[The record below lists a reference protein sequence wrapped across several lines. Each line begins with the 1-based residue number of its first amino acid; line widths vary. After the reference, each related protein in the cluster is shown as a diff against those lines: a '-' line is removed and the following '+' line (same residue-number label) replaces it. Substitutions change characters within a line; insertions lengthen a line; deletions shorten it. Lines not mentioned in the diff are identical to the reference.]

1 LSRRA
6 LRAAF
11 LGALLLP
18 CGGCGL
24 LALPIQILRLI
35 LEGVFRLG
43 NAAIQGLGSAGQSLV
58 PYLLFFTVNDSGLP
72 AKGGEI
78 EEAIL
83 AAARARPVVE
93 TGLDRALASG
103 PAEARTVLLVPLE
116 AVLEPGGPARIAHR
130 LDGHRL
136 LRVTFGRIPE
146 PASPESPRTVPA
158 GSPSILEI
166 APRSGS
172 RGG

>member
-1 LSRRA
+1 MSRRA
-6 LRAAF
+6 LRAAA

-24 LALPIQILRLI
+24 LALPIQILRLV
-35 LEGVFRLG
+35 LEGLFRLG
-43 NAAIQGLGSAGQSLV
+43 NAAVQGLGSAGQSLV

-72 AKGGEI
+72 AEGGEV

-83 AAARARPVVE
+83 AAARARPAVE
-93 TGLDRALASG
+93 VGLDRALASG
-103 PAEARTVLLVPLE
+103 PAEAETVLLVPLE
-116 AVLEPGGPARIAHR
+116 AILEPGGPARIARR
-130 LDGHRL
+130 LHGHHL
-136 LRVTFGRIPE
+136 LRVTFARLPE
-146 PASPESPRTVPA
+146 PGPPECPRTVPA
-158 GSPSILEI
+158 GSPSILEV